1 MASEGRVDGLR
12 EAPTETSDR
21 RGPAEWQ
28 DPGWFPERHS
38 TNLHQR
44 HTNGYASTGRDV
56 ASHAAVREKRGKQS
70 PRNTPARHCCRDA
83 VIFQPAALPHGV
95 FVGRVIGYF
104 GRGLV
109 VIAPV
114 AITLGVLVWVLTTV
128 DAMLGIEIPGAGLAI
143 TLAIVTFVG
152 FIATHF
158 ITRSAVGLF
167 DRLFDKVPLVRL
179 LYNAVRDIFNAFA
192 GDKRRFDQAV
202 SVRIDDAGHVRLFGF
217 VTRQSLAELGLPG
230 HVSVYCPHSYNF
242 SGQLVVVSA
251 DRVEAITQ
259 PSADVMA
266 FVVSGGVSGLGRS
279 ATAPTSAST
288 IPR

>member
-1 MASEGRVDGLR
+1 M
-12 EAPTETSDR
+12 
-21 RGPAEWQ
+21 
-28 DPGWFPERHS
+28 
-38 TNLHQR
+38 
-44 HTNGYASTGRDV
+44 
-56 ASHAAVREKRGKQS
+56 
-70 PRNTPARHCCRDA
+70 
-83 VIFQPAALPHGV
+83 
-95 FVGRVIGYF
+95 IGYF

-128 DAMLGIEIPGAGLAI
+128 DAMLGIEIPGVGLAI
-143 TLAIVTFVG
+143 TLAIVTLVG

-158 ITRSAVGLF
+158 ITRSAVGMF

-192 GDKRRFDQAV
+192 GEKRRFDQPV
-202 SVRIDDAGHVRLFGF
+202 SVRVDDAGHVRLFGF
-217 VTRQSLAELGLPG
+217 VTRQSLGQFGLPG

-251 DRVEAITQ
+251 DRVELLTQ

-266 FVVSGGVSGLGRS
+266 FVVSGGVSGMVPEAGAEAGARAMMSETMRS
-279 ATAPTSAST
+279 
-288 IPR
+288 